1 MKTTPT
7 AINTID
13 QAISAAIDAHQK
25 AERIYKTARRI
36 GRKTEALERI
46 AESSDEMQAHWAA
59 EAAAYQEADKAAESA
74 RIAGECAAQFAT
86 HPVLGNA
93 AMAAASLAF
102 KSALNWI

>member
-1 MKTTPT
+1 MKTTPA

-13 QAISAAIDAHQK
+13 QAISSAIDAHK
-25 AERIYKTARRI
+25 NAERIYNIALRI

-46 AESSDEMQAHWAA
+46 AESSDEMQTHWDA
-59 EAAAYQEADKAAESA
+59 EAAAYLDADKAAETA
-74 RIAGECAAQFAT
+74 RIAGKCAAQFAT

-102 KSALNWI
+102 KSALN